1 MKIKSFG
8 EKLRDFRTSRLM
20 TLQQMSATLGVSCGF
35 LSEAERDKK
44 MPGGAFF
51 IALKRNYGV
60 SIDYFLDSEENM
72 MVSEEQD
79 PYIANVTK
87 MMRGMDEETKKDVQ
101 LNIEKQKLLFD
112 LLKKQQRKKKR

>member
-1 MKIKSFG
+1 MKIKTSG

-20 TLQQMSATLGVSCGF
+20 TLQQMSAILGVSCGF

-51 IALKRNYGV
+51 MALKRNYGV
-60 SIDYFLDSEENM
+60 SIDYFLGPEKNM
-72 MVSEEQD
+72 TVCEEQD
-79 PYIANVTK
+79 PYIANVAK

-101 LNIEKQKLLFD
+101 ANIEKQKLLFD
-112 LLKKQQRKKKR
+112 LLKKQQKKRKR